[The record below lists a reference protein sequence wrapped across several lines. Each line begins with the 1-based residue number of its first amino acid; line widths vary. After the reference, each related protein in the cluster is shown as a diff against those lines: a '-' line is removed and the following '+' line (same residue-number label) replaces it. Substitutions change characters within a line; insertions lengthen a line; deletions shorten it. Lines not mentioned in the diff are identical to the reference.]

1 MHVQSRSHREIA
13 EKFGLSKSQA
23 KKDLRAYYKSL
34 EKDRDQKRLVKR
46 DRLLAEIGLAKRELW
61 EAWHRS
67 KEDKEVQ
74 TKEKVGSQNG
84 GKGTTERTK
93 ASIRSEGRLPQG
105 TYMAELGKCWDRE
118 AKLLGL
124 NNPDKV
130 EVTPRKPIQFIH
142 VHDAKPNP
150 AAADKEEPSNP
161 PVPIP
166 IPTPMR
172 PSSKKG
178 LQMRLADEPKNN
190 EASDSGG
197 E

>member
-1 MHVQSRSHREIA
+1 
-13 EKFGLSKSQA
+13 
-23 KKDLRAYYKSL
+23 
-34 EKDRDQKRLVKR
+34 
-46 DRLLAEIGLAKRELW
+46 
-61 EAWHRS
+61 
-67 KEDKEVQ
+67 
-74 TKEKVGSQNG
+74 
-84 GKGTTERTK
+84 
-93 ASIRSEGRLPQG
+93 
-105 TYMAELGKCWDRE
+105 MAELGKCWDRE

-130 EVTPRKPIQFIH
+130 EVTPRKPIQFIY
-142 VHDAKPNP
+142 VDDAKPNP